1 MNIFKSLSIRKIA
14 NSGSMMV
21 AANTVAKSI
30 VILLLVPIVI
40 RTSSEQHLVI
50 FYALTALYSMQLV
63 ADLGVTAT
71 CTRFYAYIAGIGND
85 NVSDKPSVHQDNK
98 LSQLKFLYLNSDDA
112 EKELFKGC
120 SFLYFCLA
128 LASLFI
134 GFLMFIFWSVQNSQ
148 ELYSRESLAATWFCI
163 MFVGAVRIWSRQYAA
178 YLCGN
183 NKVAFVERIGTI
195 CTFIAIIC
203 AAVTQIIFTNVL
215 LTTIVFY
222 LFSSIDVFILRHSVK
237 KISSSYEAFFYFD
250 KKVYMTL
257 KPIFSSAWRAGFGQM
272 ASLFPIQLTQITVA
286 ARELPQA
293 ASFLFLIQ
301 VIRGISLLSTA
312 PLYAYLP
319 KLASLYKSNNLK
331 NVRLI
336 GEKRTFNGAL
346 IFLLSL
352 LIFYL
357 IVNALNLYK
366 FNYFPAVPAYLL
378 CIVALP
384 FFCERVAASFL
395 QIYTLTNDVRWHIAN
410 GVTTLIAVIAFF
422 IIDNFDSVY
431 SFPFALMTGQLLFY
445 VPYTLRLYF
454 YHLRPLT
461 F

>member
-1 MNIFKSLSIRKIA
+1 MNILSSPLIRKIS

-21 AANTVAKSI
+21 AANTIAKSI

-40 RTSSEQHLVI
+40 STSSEQHLVI

-71 CTRFYAYIAGIGND
+71 CTRFYAYAVGTSND
-85 NVSDKPSVHQDNK
+85 NANDRSQIHQDKK
-98 LSQLKFLYLNSDDA
+98 LSQLKFLLLNSDDA
-112 EKELFKGC
+112 EKELFKGW

-134 GFLMFIFWSVQNSQ
+134 GFLMFIFWSAQNSQ
-148 ELYSRESLAATWFCI
+148 ELYSKESLAATWFCI
-163 MFVGAVRIWSRQYAA
+163 MFIGAVRIWSRQYAA
-178 YLCGN
+178 YLCGHN
-183 NKVAFVERIGTI
+183 RVAFVERIGTI
-195 CTFIAIIC
+195 CTFIAIIF
-203 AAVTQIIFTNVL
+203 AAVTQIIFSNVL
-215 LTTIVFY
+215 LTTLVFY
-222 LFSSIDVFILRHSVK
+222 FFSSIDIFILRHSVK
-237 KISSSYEAFFYFD
+237 KVSSVYGTLFYFD

-257 KPIFSSAWRAGFGQM
+257 KPIFNSAWRAGFGQM

-331 NVRLI
+331 DVRII
-336 GEKRTFNGAL
+336 GEKRALNGAL

-352 LIFYL
+352 LILFL
-357 IVNALNLYK
+357 IVNTLNLYK
-366 FNYFPAVPAYLL
+366 FDYFPAVPAYLL

-395 QIYTLTNDVRWHIAN
+395 QIYTLTNDVRWHVAN
-410 GVTTLIAVIAFF
+410 GVTTLIAVLAYF

-431 SFPFALMTGQLLFY
+431 SFPFALMAGQLLFY

-454 YHLRPLT
+454 YKLRPRT